1 MKKNVMRILSLAMV
15 VVLMVATFAGC
26 GGSEVVRPEAVSVKT
41 DLSDA
46 NFTFTYGELKNVLP
60 GDQLATLYENTNKK
74 TDDREVQLSYYEL
87 VSKFGDKDYFANV
100 IALISDE
107 EMAAFTAN
115 QQGALDYFNEKINEI
130 KTTGVARVSYY
141 ENFWINHG
149 GSEGT
154 NEDGSVDYSKVTV
167 FFRDTEGN
175 LLDNQ
180 PELRAAFRL
189 YSDMAL
195 QDIGKYLM
203 NISNEEKYQVKE
215 GDEDELVATDF
226 NEDLTN
232 IIYPLGE
239 KNASTL
245 TLADLYTDT
254 NEETGIVTQPVYTSL
269 VYTYVHDLDEEGNN
283 AEYKDGA
290 LEGEYIFV
298 PSEIYRTI
306 NIAVKPDVTS
316 VKKAFTVREKDG
328 ILEQFKVAESYL
340 KVNSF
345 EIAFNPCKISA
356 GFNAV
361 NDQMTYA
368 TYEKNM
374 VITANVTFT
383 GALEDYGTVV
393 VEFPCT
399 SSLTYNFGWAVEEAA
414 AE

>member
-1 MKKNVMRILSLAMV
+1 MKKNVMRIFSVVMV
-15 VVLMVATFAGC
+15 VVLMVACFSGC
-26 GGSEVVRPEAVSVKT
+26 GGSEVNRPEAVTVKT
-41 DLSDA
+41 DLKDV

-74 TDDREVQLSYYEL
+74 TDDKEVQLSYYEL
-87 VSKFGDKDYFANV
+87 VSKFSDKDYFADV

-115 QQGALDYFNEKINEI
+115 QQGVLDYFNEKINEI

-149 GSEGT
+149 DGVKFM
-154 NEDGSVDYSKVTV
+154 NENG
-167 FFRDTEGN
+167 E
-175 LLDNQ
+175 LLDGQ
-180 PELRAAFRL
+180 DELKAAFRL
-189 YSDMAL
+189 YADMAL

-215 GDEDELVATDF
+215 GDKDDLVATDF

-239 KNASTL
+239 TQASTL

-254 NEETGIVTQPVYTSL
+254 NAETGIVTQPVYTSL

-283 AEYKDGA
+283 AEYTEGA

-306 NIAVKPDVTS
+306 NIAVRPEVTS

-399 SSLTYNFGWAVEEAA
+399 SSLTYNFGWAVEDKAQ
-414 AE
+414 